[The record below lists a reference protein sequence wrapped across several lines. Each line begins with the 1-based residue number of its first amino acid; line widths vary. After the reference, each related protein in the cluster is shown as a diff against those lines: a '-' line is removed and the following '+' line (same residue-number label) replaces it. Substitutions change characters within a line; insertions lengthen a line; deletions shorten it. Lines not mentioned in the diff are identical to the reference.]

1 MLITEA
7 DVLHVARLA
16 RLNLNG
22 QEVEAL
28 GRELSAILDY
38 MEILKGIDTTGIEPT
53 FNVRSAGNDLR
64 EDQAADSQ
72 SISDVQL
79 NAPSFA
85 GGTFVVPRVIDQG

>member
-16 RLNLNG
+16 RLNLDG

-53 FNVRSAGNDLR
+53 FNVRSAGNALR
-64 EDQAADSQ
+64 DDQAADSQ
-72 SISDVQL
+72 STSDVQL
-79 NAPSFA
+79 NAPRFA
-85 GGTFVVPRVIDQG
+85 GGTFVVPKVIDQG